1 MAEHARVTL
10 QHEPAGRT
18 MRLTLPTIL
27 TLFRIAMLP
36 VMVVVFY
43 AGFRGAN
50 IAASAVFIAAALTDW
65 LDGWIARRYRMTSA
79 FGEFLDPVADKL
91 MVATT
96 LCLLVQDNPTIPLAI
111 MAAIIIGR
119 EITISALREWMA
131 EIGQRTRVKV
141 AGIGKIK
148 TIAQLVAL
156 VVLLYQKDLD
166 GLGLFHVGEVL
177 LGLAAMLTIW
187 SGVMYLRAAWP
198 VLRDNGGR
206 GG

>member
-1 MAEHARVTL
+1 
-10 QHEPAGRT
+10 
-18 MRLTLPTIL
+18 MRLTLPTML
-27 TLFRIAMLP
+27 TLFRIALLP

-50 IAASAVFIAAALTDW
+50 IAASAVFIAAAITDW
-65 LDGWIARRYRMTSA
+65 LDGWIARRYGMYSK

-96 LCLLVQDNPTIPLAI
+96 LFLLVQDNPTIPLAI
-111 MAAIIIGR
+111 MAAVIVGR

-131 EIGQRTRVKV
+131 EIGERTRVGV

-166 GLGLFHVGEVL
+166 GYGLFHVGEVL
-177 LGLAAMLTIW
+177 LGLAAALTIW
-187 SGVMYLRAAWP
+187 SGVVYLRAAWP
-198 VLRDNGGR
+198 ALMEKG
-206 GG
+206 

>member
-1 MAEHARVTL
+1 
-10 QHEPAGRT
+10 

-43 AGFRGAN
+43 APFRGAN

-65 LDGWIARRYRMTSA
+65 LDGWIARRYGLTSA
-79 FGEFLDPVADKL
+79 FGAFLDPVADKL
-91 MVATT
+91 MVAVT
-96 LCLLVQDNPTIPLAI
+96 LFLIVQDNPTRTLAVI
-111 MAAIIIGR
+111 SAIIVGR

-131 EIGQRTRVKV
+131 EIGEHIRVRV

-156 VVLLYQKDLD
+156 VVLLYQKAYLD
-166 GLGLFHVGEVL
+166 SYGLFHVGEVL
-177 LGLAAMLTIW
+177 LAIAAVLTIW
-187 SGVMYLRAAWP
+187 SGLVYVLAAWP
-198 VLRDNGGR
+198 VLRGER
-206 GG
+206 PPPA

>member
-1 MAEHARVTL
+1 
-10 QHEPAGRT
+10 
-18 MRLTLPTIL
+18 MRLTWPTIL
-27 TLFRIAMLP
+27 TLFRIALLP
-36 VMVVVFY
+36 VMVLVFY
-43 AGFRGAN
+43 APFKGAN

-65 LDGWIARRYRMTSA
+65 LDGWIARRFGMTSA
-79 FGEFLDPVADKL
+79 FGAFLDPVADKL

-96 LCLLVQDNPTIPLAI
+96 LFLLVQENHTGI
-111 MAAIIIGR
+111 MATLAAIIVGR

-131 EIGQRTRVKV
+131 EIGERTRVKV

-177 LGLAAMLTIW
+177 LAFAAVLTIW
-187 SGVMYLRAAWP
+187 SGMVYVLAAWP
-198 VLRDNGGR
+198 VLRGVRPPPKTGVEQLPSSEHPV
-206 GG
+206 